1 MTVLED
7 VSRLLEAASHALV
20 AATDPNIDG
29 VTVGPSANR
38 PVGGPAATGYVSGAG
53 VRDGFHVGQADRGDR
68 AHADR
73 VDPAGTTPQAPTAAS
88 TSMLVNGL
96 VLPPSPPL
104 LPQIPALGTPLPVPS
119 TTHVPLTDG
128 ARDPAVAL
136 DTVAEAAARLVAAAN
151 MITAARTGSNAK
163 MDATSSFVG
172 AINTGATTPMAT
184 VTAHRIPTDS
194 NDAADNTVAA
204 AATVAPAAK
213 MVAPVTHAGVAVNA
227 VPRASTVAAASK
239 TGAFDTH
246 TGVETH
252 TVAAASM
259 VAATSTGAA
268 GST

>member
-1 MTVLED
+1 
-7 VSRLLEAASHALV
+7 
-20 AATDPNIDG
+20 
-29 VTVGPSANR
+29 
-38 PVGGPAATGYVSGAG
+38 
-53 VRDGFHVGQADRGDR
+53 
-68 AHADR
+68 
-73 VDPAGTTPQAPTAAS
+73 
-88 TSMLVNGL
+88 
-96 VLPPSPPL
+96 
-104 LPQIPALGTPLPVPS
+104 
-119 TTHVPLTDG
+119 
-128 ARDPAVAL
+128 VAL